1 MCMDSTGDDAY
12 SYAVSAVEKGALAV
26 VSYKDMKLGV
36 PVIVSRDMEITM
48 AKLSRRFY
56 FKKEKKFK
64 LIGVTGT
71 NGKTTVTHLI
81 KDILETCGESVG
93 IIGTNGIFLK
103 GKKTGLYKS
112 TPTTPNSLE
121 LWQIF
126 AAMQEENVE
135 NVVMEVSSHALSQK
149 RVYGCEFDV
158 GVFTNLSRD
167 HLDFHKTLDEYKKA
181 KEELFYISKKAVINI
196 DDEAGR
202 WIYSKIKSEKMSL
215 GFSDADLWASATKMK
230 ENGSEFILEYM
241 DKKVWVDL
249 SLPGRFNIYNALS
262 AAGACVFLGKTLD
275 EISKGLKNAKPV
287 RGRMEN
293 ITPGKDFSVIIDYA
307 HTPDGLEKIIHT
319 AKGFSKGRVITLFG
333 CGGDRDKTKR
343 PIMGEISGR
352 YSDITIIT
360 SDNPR
365 TEKPMEIIGDIYEGI
380 KRTKGKFLIVP
391 DRRMAIEHA
400 IDIVRAGDV
409 ILLAGK
415 GQEEYQIIGK
425 EKLHFD
431 EREIVEECIKK
442 KG

>member
-1 MCMDSTGDDAY
+1 MDSAGDNGY
-12 SYAVSAVEKGALAV
+12 SYAVSAIEHGAVAV
-26 VSYKDMKLGV
+26 VSYKDMELSV
-36 PVIVSRDMEITM
+36 PVIVSCDMEETM
-48 AKLSRRFY
+48 AKLSKRFY
-56 FKKEKKFK
+56 FQKEKNFK

-81 KDILETCGESVG
+81 KDILENCGESVG

-103 GKKTGLYKS
+103 GEKTSLYKS

-121 LWQIF
+121 LWQIL
-126 AAMQEENVE
+126 AAMQKEKVE

-181 KEELFYISKKAVINI
+181 KRELFNISKKSVINI
-196 DDEAGR
+196 DDETGR
-202 WIYSKIKSEKMSL
+202 WIYSDIKSEKMSI
-215 GFSDADLWASATKMK
+215 GFFDADLLVNASKLK
-230 ENGSEFILEYM
+230 EDGSEFGLEYM
-241 DKKVWVDL
+241 DKKAWVNF

-262 AAGACVFLGKTLD
+262 AAGACMFLGKTLE
-275 EISKGLKNAKPV
+275 EIREGLKNAKPV

-293 ITPGKDFSVIIDYA
+293 VASKKDFSVIIDYA

-343 PIMGEISGR
+343 PIMGEISGK

-365 TEKPMEIIGDIYEGI
+365 TEKPMDIICDIYEGI

-391 DRRMAIEHA
+391 ERRMAIEIA
-400 IDIVRAGDV
+400 IDIARTGDV